1 MSILAQKSRQGAGP
15 GERKGAKQQ
24 AGMSPLKGIPCWQS
38 MCKVDRHLIL
48 AADGRAVVSAVLGNG
63 WSVQVSIPV
72 GIFFLTSLACLSVW
86 GSGFAGT
93 PSSSSPW
100 DLRMFWM
107 ASFPILELQG
117 PRDTAP
123 DTPILHDNNQNIL
136 LSYFYLRN
144 PVLTACQ
151 ALTHFILST
160 HHQVGA
166 TVPLYR

>member
-1 MSILAQKSRQGAGP
+1 MGGGWQSCSFSRF
-15 GERKGAKQQ
+15 GERLVRSGFY
-24 AGMSPLKGIPCWQS
+24 S
-38 MCKVDRHLIL
+38 
-48 AADGRAVVSAVLGNG
+48 G
-63 WSVQVSIPV
+63 WH
-72 GIFFLTSLACLSVW
+72 FFLTSLACLSVW
-86 GSGFAGT
+86 GSGFAGR
-93 PSSSSPW
+93 PSFSSPW

-123 DTPILHDNNQNIL
+123 DTPIHHDNNQNIL